1 MKYAL
6 TLFMDKP
13 FYMVTTWF
21 ICITNELLML
31 FRILEDDLS
40 ELYVYLGS
48 HNLEI
53 FEENRIVHKVKRV
66 TIHKEFTWVII

>member
-1 MKYAL
+1 
-6 TLFMDKP
+6 
-13 FYMVTTWF
+13 
-21 ICITNELLML
+21 ML

-66 TIHKEFTWVII
+66 TIHKEFTWV